1 MQERSGRL
9 LFVAQS
15 QGPRTHILMKIG
27 LVSPYDW
34 SYPGGVRDHVW
45 HLASEFIAQ
54 GHDVRILAPASGPKR
69 KIPEKHVYKIGW
81 TTPIPAN
88 GSIARVAAFDP
99 ALTLRVRRILQR
111 EKFDI
116 LHVHE
121 PLVPGLSLA
130 ALRCSQTVTVGTF
143 HTASDVS
150 LTSTFNLAYA
160 SLVPFLRPLWRRLD
174 GRITVS
180 NAAYAFITHY
190 FPDDYRIIPNGVTLD
205 QFEKKAEPLSMF
217 MDGKQ
222 NILFLGRFE
231 KRKGAKY
238 LLRAI
243 PAIREYQP
251 NTRFIFVGEGRLRPG
266 FQRFV
271 ERHGWQD
278 VVFTGYVPNEDKARY
293 FASADVFC
301 APATGGESLGIVLLE
316 AMAAG
321 KPIVASDISGYAT
334 VITNGADG
342 LLTPPRNSEELAT
355 AIGQLLTHESL
366 RQRFIQA
373 GLQKAREYA
382 WPHVAAQVL
391 DYYDELIAESKRPRG
406 RKIYG

>member
-1 MQERSGRL
+1 
-9 LFVAQS
+9 
-15 QGPRTHILMKIG
+15 MKIG

-45 HLASEFIAQ
+45 HLANEFIAQ
-54 GHDVRILAPASGPKR
+54 GHDVRILAPASGPRR
-69 KIPEKHVYKIGW
+69 KIPEKYVYKIGW

-99 ALTLRVRRILQR
+99 ALALRLRRVLQR
-111 EKFDI
+111 ENFDI
-116 LHVHE
+116 LHIHE

-130 ALRCSQTVTVGTF
+130 ALRSSQTVTVGTF
-143 HTASDVS
+143 HASSEVS

-160 SLVPFLRPLWRRLD
+160 SLVPLLRPMLRHLD
-174 GRITVS
+174 GRIAVS
-180 NAAYAFITHY
+180 SATYAFITHY
-190 FPDDYRIIPNGVTLD
+190 FPADYRIIPNGVKLD
-205 QFEKKAEPLSMF
+205 HARQPAEPFPRL

-222 NILFLGRFE
+222 NILFVGRFE

-243 PAIREYQP
+243 PAIRERYP
-251 NTRFIFVGEGRLRPG
+251 NTRFIFVGDGRLRAG

-271 ERHGWQD
+271 ERRGWHD
-278 VVFTGYVPNEDKARY
+278 VVFTGYVTSEDKARY
-293 FASADVFC
+293 FASAHVFC

-321 KPIVASDISGYAT
+321 KPIVASNISGYAT
-334 VITNGADG
+334 VITHGING
-342 LLTPPRNSEELAT
+342 LLTPPRSSADLAK
-355 AIGQLLTHESL
+355 AIGQLLKYEPL
-366 RQRFIQA
+366 RQRLSQA
-373 GLQKAREYA
+373 GRLKAQEYA
-382 WPHVAAQVL
+382 WPHVATQVL
-391 DYYDELIAESKRPRG
+391 DYYAELINEQKHATG

>member
-1 MQERSGRL
+1 
-9 LFVAQS
+9 
-15 QGPRTHILMKIG
+15 MKIG
-27 LVSPYDW
+27 LISPYDW

-45 HLASEFIAQ
+45 HLANEFIAQ

-69 KIPEKHVYKIGW
+69 KIPEKYVYKIGW

-99 ALTLRVRRILQR
+99 VLAMRLRRVLQR
-111 EKFDI
+111 ENFDI
-116 LHVHE
+116 LHIHE

-130 ALRCSQTVTVGTF
+130 ALRSSQTVTVGTF
-143 HTASDVS
+143 HASSEVS

-160 SLVPFLRPLWRRLD
+160 SLVPLLRPMLRHLD
-174 GRITVS
+174 GRIAVS
-180 NAAYAFITHY
+180 SAAYAFITHY
-190 FPDDYRIIPNGVTLD
+190 FPADYRIIPSGVKLNSARQLT
-205 QFEKKAEPLSMF
+205 EPLPGL

-222 NILFLGRFE
+222 NILFVGRFE

-243 PAIREYQP
+243 PIIRERYPQ
-251 NTRFIFVGEGRLRPG
+251 TRFIFVGEGRLRAG

-271 ERHGWQD
+271 ERRGWRD
-278 VVFTGYVPNEDKARY
+278 VVFTGYVTNEDKARY
-293 FASADVFC
+293 FASAHIFC

-321 KPIVASDISGYAT
+321 KPIVASNISGYAT
-334 VITNGADG
+334 VLTHEMDG
-342 LLTPPRNSEELAT
+342 LLTSPRSSADLAQ
-355 AIGQLLTHESL
+355 AVGQLLKSEPL
-366 RQRFIQA
+366 RQRLSQA
-373 GLQKAREYA
+373 ARQKAQEYA
-382 WPHVAAQVL
+382 WPHVATQVL
-391 DYYDELIAESKRPRG
+391 DYYSELLNEQKQAAG

>member
-1 MQERSGRL
+1 
-9 LFVAQS
+9 
-15 QGPRTHILMKIG
+15 MKIG

-45 HLASEFIAQ
+45 HLADEFIAR
-54 GHDVRILAPASGPKR
+54 GHDVRILAPASGPRR
-69 KIPEKHVYKIGW
+69 KIPEKGVYKIGW

-99 ALTLRVRRILQR
+99 ALTRRLRRVLQR

-116 LHVHE
+116 LHIHE

-130 ALRCSQTVTVGTF
+130 ALRYSHTTTVGTF
-143 HTASDVS
+143 HASSEVR

-160 SLVPFLRPLWRRLD
+160 SLVPLLRPMLRHLD
-174 GRITVS
+174 GRIAVS
-180 NAAYAFITHY
+180 SATDAFVTHY
-190 FPDDYRIIPNGVTLD
+190 FPADYRIIPNGIKLD
-205 QFEKKAEPLSMF
+205 KALQQAEPFPAL

-231 KRKGAKY
+231 KRKGTKY

-243 PAIREYQP
+243 PALRAEYP
-251 NTRFIFVGEGRLRPG
+251 NTRFLFVGAGRLRAG

-271 ERHGWQD
+271 EYHRWPD
-278 VVFTGYVPNEDKARY
+278 VIFTGYVSNEDKARY
-293 FASADVFC
+293 FASAHVFC

-321 KPIVASDISGYAT
+321 KPIVASNISGYAT
-334 VITNGADG
+334 VITHEVNG
-342 LLTPPRNSEELAT
+342 LLTPPRSSEDLAR
-355 AIGQLLTHESL
+355 AIGQLLKHEAL
-366 RQRFIQA
+366 RQRLIQA
-373 GLQKAREYA
+373 GQQKVLAYS
-382 WPHVAAQVL
+382 WSHVAAQVL
-391 DYYDELIAESKRPRG
+391 DYYSEILSKQKQSTG
-406 RKIYG
+406 RKVYG

>member
-1 MQERSGRL
+1 
-9 LFVAQS
+9 
-15 QGPRTHILMKIG
+15 MKIG

-45 HLASEFIAQ
+45 HLANEFMAQ

-99 ALTLRVRRILQR
+99 ALTLRVRRVLQR

-130 ALRCSQTVTVGTF
+130 ALRCSPTITVGTF
-143 HTASDVS
+143 HASSEVS

-160 SLVPFLRPLWRRLD
+160 SLVPFLRPIWRLLD
-174 GRITVS
+174 GRIAISSATHK
-180 NAAYAFITHY
+180 FITHY
-190 FPDDYRIIPNGVTLD
+190 FPADYRIIPNGINLEHFG
-205 QFEKKAEPLSMF
+205 QIAEPF
-217 MDGKQ
+217 PAFADGKQ

-243 PAIREYQP
+243 PAIRERHP
-251 NTRFIFVGEGRLRPG
+251 NTRFIFVGEGRLRAG

-271 ERHGWQD
+271 ERRGWHD
-278 VVFTGYVPNEDKARY
+278 VVFTGYIPEEDKARY
-293 FASADVFC
+293 FASAHIFC
-301 APATGGESLGIVLLE
+301 APAIGGEGLGIVLLE

-321 KPIVASDISGYAT
+321 KPIVASNISGYAT
-334 VITNGADG
+334 VVTHGVDG
-342 LLTPPRNSEELAT
+342 LLTPPRSSEDLAA
-355 AIGQLLTHESL
+355 AIGQLLKHESL
-366 RQRFIQA
+366 RQRFVQA
-373 GLQKAREYA
+373 GLQKARTYA
-382 WPHVAAQVL
+382 WPHVATQIL
-391 DYYDELIAESKRPRG
+391 DYYYELIDELKSSNG
-406 RKIYG
+406 RKISGRRIYG

>member
-1 MQERSGRL
+1 MDYFMQET
-9 LFVAQS
+9 
-15 QGPRTHILMKIG
+15 QGEPRPMKIG

-45 HLASEFIAQ
+45 HLANEFMAQ

-69 KIPEKHVYKIGW
+69 KIPEKHVYKLGW

-99 ALTLRVRRILQR
+99 ALTLRVRRVLQR
-111 EKFDI
+111 ENFDI
-116 LHVHE
+116 LHIHE

-130 ALRCSQTVTVGTF
+130 ALRGSQTVTVGTF
-143 HTASDVS
+143 HTASEVS
-150 LTSTFNLAYA
+150 LTSTFNLAYT
-160 SLVPFLRPLWRRLD
+160 SLVPLLRPMWRKLD
-174 GRITVS
+174 GRIVVS
-180 NAAYAFITHY
+180 NAAYAFITHH
-190 FPDDYRIIPNGVTLD
+190 FPEEYRIIPNGVNLD
-205 QFEKKAEPLSMF
+205 HFGHDAAPFPAF

-243 PAIREYQP
+243 PTIRAKYP
-251 NTRFIFVGEGRLRPG
+251 NTRFIFVGEGRLRAG

-271 ERHGWQD
+271 ERRGWRD

-293 FASADVFC
+293 FASAHVFC
-301 APATGGESLGIVLLE
+301 APATGGESLGVVLLE

-321 KPIVASDISGYAT
+321 KPIVASNISGYAT
-334 VITNGADG
+334 VITHGVDG
-342 LLTPPRNSEELAT
+342 LLTAPRSSEDLAA
-355 AIGQLLTHESL
+355 AIDHLLEYEPL
-366 RQRFIQA
+366 RQHFSQA
-373 GLQKAREYA
+373 GLQKARVYA

-391 DYYDELIAESKRPRG
+391 EYYAELIDEGKHSKG

>member
-1 MQERSGRL
+1 MQE
-9 LFVAQS
+9 AQ
-15 QGPRTHILMKIG
+15 GAAPMKIG

-45 HLASEFIAQ
+45 HLANEFIAQ

-69 KIPEKHVYKIGW
+69 KIPEKYVYKIGW

-99 ALTLRVRRILQR
+99 ALALRLRRVLQR
-111 EKFDI
+111 ENFDI
-116 LHVHE
+116 LHIHE

-130 ALRCSQTVTVGTF
+130 ALRCSQTITVGTF
-143 HTASDVS
+143 HASSEVS

-160 SLVPFLRPLWRRLD
+160 SLVPLLRPMLRHLD
-174 GRITVS
+174 GRIAVS
-180 NAAYAFITHY
+180 SAAYAFITHY
-190 FPDDYRIIPNGVTLD
+190 FPADYRIIPNGIKLD
-205 QFEKKAEPLSMF
+205 HIQEQARPFPALL
-217 MDGKQ
+217 DGKQ

-243 PAIREYQP
+243 PAIRERYP
-251 NTRFIFVGEGRLRPG
+251 NTRFIFVGEGRLRAG

-271 ERHGWQD
+271 ERRGWRD
-278 VVFTGYVPNEDKARY
+278 VMFTGYVSNEDKARY
-293 FASADVFC
+293 FASAHVFC

-321 KPIVASDISGYAT
+321 KPIVASNISGYAT
-334 VITNGADG
+334 VITHGVDG
-342 LLTPPRNSEELAT
+342 LLVPPRSSEDLAK
-355 AIGQLLTHESL
+355 AIGQILKYEPL
-366 RQRFIQA
+366 RQRLMQA
-373 GLQKAREYA
+373 GRQKAQEYA
-382 WPHVAAQVL
+382 WPHLAAQVL
-391 DYYDELIAESKRPRG
+391 DYYAELIDEQKHATE